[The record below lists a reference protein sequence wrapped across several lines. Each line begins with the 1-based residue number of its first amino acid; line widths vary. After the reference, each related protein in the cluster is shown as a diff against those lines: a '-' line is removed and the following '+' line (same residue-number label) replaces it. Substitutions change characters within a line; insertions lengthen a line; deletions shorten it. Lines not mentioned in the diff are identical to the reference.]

1 MKKYTRIVKSM
12 ATAVTLL
19 SMLAGCNSVGC
30 IDNQSALPLAGFYD
44 YETLQPKTLNNLEI
58 GAVGAPN
65 DSLMLDN
72 TPAASTYL
80 PFNIGE
86 NETVYFIRY
95 SGYGLED
102 PAMFDTLKFVYE
114 RLPYFASNDCGVMY
128 KYDIKQLESTYHRI
142 DSVAL
147 PRRVVTNIEVV
158 AIEIYFS
165 DLTPLPRPVDPEVPE
180 SGDNDNG
187 SLNPFTPDD
196 NEEE

>member
-1 MKKYTRIVKSM
+1 MKKSRIVMPM
-12 ATAVTLL
+12 AIAMMLL
-19 SMLAGCNSVGC
+19 PMLSGCNSVGC

-44 YETLQPKTLNNLEI
+44 YETLQPKTLNNLEV
-58 GAVGAPN
+58 GAIGAPN
-65 DSLMLDN
+65 DSLILDKS
-72 TPAASTYL
+72 PAASTYM

-114 RLPYFASNDCGVMY
+114 RMPYFASNDCGVMY

-147 PRRVVTNIEVV
+147 PRRVITNIEVV

-165 DLTPLPRPVDPEVPE
+165 DLTPLPRPADPDEPVA
-180 SGDNDNG
+180 GM
-187 SLNPFTPDD
+187 DD
-196 NEEE
+196 NNQNPLTTDDHEG